1 MQAAKPNALNRCC
14 GVIILTPCLKLYPEG
29 FLLIYVCRMRFSF
42 LVLGSFPWCPVDAS
56 KWKLSF
62 FNPFF
67 FSGRIAFCNFF
78 FFVVK
83 KIQKERRKSSRRT
96 LVGDCSPAVPEDNSC
111 NWLLKVPLSSFSPQ
125 IEIDFSVQ
133 HFPLGARELNQLID

>member
-1 MQAAKPNALNRCC
+1 MQPAKPNALNRYC

-29 FLLIYVCRMRFSF
+29 FLLIYVCGMRFSF

-56 KWKLSF
+56 KWRLSF
-62 FNPFF
+62 FNPLFF
-67 FSGRIAFCNFF
+67 LELSFVIFSFF
-78 FFVVK
+78 LLK
-83 KIQKERRKSSRRT
+83 KIQKERRKRSRRN
-96 LVGDCSPAVPEDNSC
+96 LVGDCSPAVAEDNSC

-125 IEIDFSVQ
+125 IEIDFSSQ